1 MKQKNRKKNPAAKMI
16 MAAVAAIAIGGSALA
31 FAMIDET
38 NSVHIDAEEIENSTL
53 IIGSHLIY
61 LGTMTDQIYEIAMES
76 AEDANQYNRYYKS
89 ELSGGAWYDV
99 TEAGALADITTAGTV
114 VQNSEIEALNMTHH
128 TKSDGITYD
137 LRTGDSVCVF
147 DINDPYDLE
156 GLKELEPI
164 KLQYDTLA
172 QMEDLSETNE
182 RDMEIIVD
190 VFQKNR
196 ETDET
201 RDLDDSMYNLQN
213 YYEVLV
219 RDGAEAAMSDM
230 VMSVMEKIDNAR
242 RAEVMQPLNEGELEK
257 MNRVV
262 SREYEYVKGE
272 VTGDASERELYG
284 EETAAAAE
292 AAAAAAKAAAE
303 AAGAEAVAAVE
314 AAGAKEI
321 AAAEAAAAEAIAAA
335 EAAARAK
342 FAAEEEIAAAK
353 AEVEAKAAA
362 DMAALKESI
371 AGRVEAARKKAE
383 ADAADAAK
391 AAEDA
396 IYQVAEEAG
405 RPELERFTLNT
416 DLVTAIGEAMTN
428 VQESY
433 IECSSN
439 MLTEGTTVLSQVEY
453 ELCIDLITFAKS
465 QNFARCDEM
474 VMKLIYLD
482 NISNSI
488 IREEDAERS
497 FIEEKLMYRA
507 EDVYKAALFAGEGEA
522 YRTLSSMAAA
532 ATKAN
537 VLKQQK
543 NETEIA
549 RNEMQFIIQAYLDR
563 LATETAMEHIAERID
578 GIDVFREGIKADAYA
593 EYANSS
599 VDAYLEWLQQ
609 TMKNLQDSL
618 GNRTMDDLM
627 AQKEA
632 LQTDRMTALDNNQLG
647 LAKKIDAQI
656 AAIDQEI
663 EDLENYLNDVLNSDN
678 TSASERAR
686 AAAQLGE
693 GSASAAL
700 QKMKNNALQDM
711 RNGNLDGI
719 ENIVDGIGAL
729 AGTQPE
735 GALGALKD
743 IYQELSNQELMGGGD
758 SAAIK
763 DLLNKVET
771 VTAEQMDNFIEDLSG
786 ADLGDLI
793 EAFLDANGLGGGSLE
808 DSLLGERDL
817 NEIMDGLSDGEMA
830 IVLAGLSMYAEQTG
844 SGTAEEVLFDQS
856 RKALGN
862 GNDYLFEQ
870 LSSDPSAEYAPTD
883 RISKIIRYRYI
894 FNDSQKA
901 VTLQQGSQYYKF
913 KAFSAVAEKG
923 GTMEDMTRSSGFQ
936 GVIYIPD
943 DAAKGYFGVD
953 ALYLY
958 HTNHGVLL
966 TEEMHELALAF
977 FDYLLQA
984 GGEI

>member
-172 QMEDLSETNE
+172 QTEDLSETNE

-190 VFQKNR
+190 VFQKDR

-303 AAGAEAVAAVE
+303 TAGAEAVAAVE
-314 AAGAKEI
+314 AAGAEEI

-396 IYQVAEEAG
+396 IYQAAEEAG

-507 EDVYKAALFAGEGEA
+507 EDVYKEALFAGEGEA

-563 LATETAMEHIAERID
+563 LATETAMEHIAGRID
-578 GIDVFREGIKADAYA
+578 GIDVFREGIKADAYG

-627 AQKEA
+627 AQKED

-663 EDLENYLNDVLNSDN
+663 EDLENYLNDVLSSDN
-678 TSASERAR
+678 TSASEKAR

-700 QKMKNNALQDM
+700 QEMKNNALQDM
-711 RNGNLDGI
+711 RDGNLDGI

-743 IYQELSNQELMGGGD
+743 IYQELSNQELMGGSD

-786 ADLGDLI
+786 SDLGGLI

-808 DSLLGERDL
+808 DSLLGDRNL

-830 IVLAGLSMYAEQTG
+830 VVLAGLSMYAEQTS
-844 SGTAEEVLFDQS
+844 SGTAEETLFDQS

-862 GNDYLFEQ
+862 GNDYLFER
-870 LSSDPSAEYAPTD
+870 LSSDPAAEYAPTD

-936 GVIYIPD
+936 GVIYIPA

-953 ALYLY
+953 TLYLY
-958 HTNHGVLL
+958 HTEYGVLL
-966 TEEMHELALAF
+966 TEEMQEMALAF